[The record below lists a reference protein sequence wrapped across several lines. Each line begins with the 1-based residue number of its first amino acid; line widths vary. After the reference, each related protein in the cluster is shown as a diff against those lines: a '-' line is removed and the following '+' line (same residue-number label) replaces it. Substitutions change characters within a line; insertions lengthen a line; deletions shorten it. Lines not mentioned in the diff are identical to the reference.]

1 MGFAERRTRR
11 IERRCDV
18 IDRKDFEEESVKRGK
33 WVMEERRL
41 RGTIEKWKRRRREG
55 ESQIKSE

>member
-18 IDRKDFEEESVKRGK
+18 IDRKDFEEESVEGGK

-41 RGTIEKWKRRRREG
+41 RGTKEKKKRRRG
-55 ESQIKSE
+55 E